1 MSCVDRSYSKYEA
14 IRTYEDR
21 GKMKWNPFATAE
33 LASAHRDYHSDFT
46 FEEPG
51 FSLEE
56 DEIKTMLSFAK
67 RLRFPIAI
75 EYQAE
80 KQNLNVSG
88 VVIDW
93 MEDYRLALFFKKR
106 TGIIKKY
113 PLAPL
118 LEYLMTNILKTISTN
133 KERRIHGTAQF
144 Y

>member
-1 MSCVDRSYSKYEA
+1 MSRVDRSYSKYEA

-67 RLRFPIAI
+67 SLRLPIAI

-88 VVIDW
+88 IVIDW
-93 MEDYRLALFFKKR
+93 MEDYRL
-106 TGIIKKY
+106 GIILQKEDGHY
-113 PLAPL
+113 QEIPFSSITRVSDDQYF
-118 LEYLMTNILKTISTN
+118 EDYLN
-133 KERRIHGTAQF
+133 Q
-144 Y
+144 

>member
-1 MSCVDRSYSKYEA
+1 MSRVDRSYSKYEA

-56 DEIKTMLSFAK
+56 DEIKTMISFAK
-67 RLRFPIAI
+67 SLRLPIAI

-88 VVIDW
+88 IVIDW
-93 MEDYRLALFFKKR
+93 MEDYRL
-106 TGIIKKY
+106 GIILQKEDGHYQEIPFSSITKVADDQY
-113 PLAPL
+113 F
-118 LEYLMTNILKTISTN
+118 EDYLN
-133 KERRIHGTAQF
+133 E
-144 Y
+144 

>member
-1 MSCVDRSYSKYEA
+1 MSRVDRSYSKYEA

-46 FEEPG
+46 FEEPS

-67 RLRFPIAI
+67 SLRLPIAI

-88 VVIDW
+88 IVIDW
-93 MEDYRLALFFKKR
+93 MEDYRL
-106 TGIIKKY
+106 GIILQKEDGHY
-113 PLAPL
+113 QEIPFCSITRLSDDQYF
-118 LEYLMTNILKTISTN
+118 EDYLN
-133 KERRIHGTAQF
+133 Q
-144 Y
+144 

>member
-80 KQNLNVSG
+80 KQNLSVSG
-88 VVIDW
+88 IVIDW
-93 MEDYRLALFFKKR
+93 MEDYRL
-106 TGIIKKY
+106 GIILQKEDGHYQEIPFNSITKVADDQY
-113 PLAPL
+113 F
-118 LEYLMTNILKTISTN
+118 EDYLN
-133 KERRIHGTAQF
+133 Q
-144 Y
+144 